1 MGTDSTAR
9 EIFEEIDPD
18 PDAILEANDAET
30 PAELVEGGGRHETQS
45 DDVVDTTATELFT
58 DLEAVETAD
67 ANSRDTDPGET
78 DRTDEDDDASATR
91 AALEFEFIG
100 DSDVIVRDDGAVVDA
115 TAAELDAL
123 TATDPTSARATGSDE
138 RVETT
143 ASTNA
148 GSADTAVAS
157 SGTLTIRDG
166 RADDLQLVGPD
177 PTPTRL
183 TDDAFDS
190 PAIDDQ

>member
-1 MGTDSTAR
+1 MSTDSTAR
-9 EIFEEIDPD
+9 EVFEEIDPD
-18 PDAILEANDAET
+18 PDAILEAHDAET
-30 PAELVEGGGRHETQS
+30 PAELVEGGGKHETRS
-45 DDVVDTTATELFT
+45 DDVVDTTATELFA

-67 ANSRDTDPGET
+67 ANSRDTDLGET

-91 AALEFEFIG
+91 ADLEFEFIG
-100 DSDVIVRDDGAVVDA
+100 DSDVVVRDDGAVVDA

-138 RVETT
+138 SVETT
-143 ASTNA
+143 ESANA

-190 PAIDDQ
+190 AAIGDQ